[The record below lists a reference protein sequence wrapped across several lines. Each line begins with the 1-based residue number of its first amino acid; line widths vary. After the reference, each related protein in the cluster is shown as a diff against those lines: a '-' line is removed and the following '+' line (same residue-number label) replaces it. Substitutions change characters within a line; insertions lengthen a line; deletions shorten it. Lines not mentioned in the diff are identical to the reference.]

1 MVYKKGRVGRVN
13 HLVLYADLALRT
25 TIAISIR
32 FLFIYSIHILKW
44 PSKIRNCFFI
54 FVFLICQLSVIK
66 FYYSV
71 CTCVC
76 VLWLSVLFILKWELE
91 NQLFLAPP
99 FIRIHIHIRIPIA
112 MRGRC
117 HHVLQTNTYI
127 IYRPVCLTACLSPC
141 VYYRQVLELQF
152 RNSCTRCDCRLC
164 VFWGKSSEIM
174 GQLLKCC
181 TRVFKGFV
189 LVSYFLF
196 PPKIEMS
203 SALKCSSCQK
213 SVNIWF
219 WFNNFLFMM
228 NQCEVCAQIEFDKF
242 VAWQQLSTNFEA
254 RLIEWCV
261 CVCVA
266 FRLPFIALPSAAAHS
281 LCSLSPS
288 RLRWEQVPFKSHQQR

>member
-91 NQLFLAPP
+91 NQLFLAQP
-99 FIRIHIHIRIPIA
+99 FIRIHIRIPIA

-152 RNSCTRCDCRLC
+152 RNSCTRWDCRLC

-189 LVSYFLF
+189 LVSHFLF
-196 PPKIEMS
+196 PPENRNELSPEVLELPKVCKYLILIQQFSFHDES
-203 SALKCSSCQK
+203 VWSLCANWIRQICSLATTFNELRSAT
-213 SVNIWF
+213 NW
-219 WFNNFLFMM
+219 MM
-228 NQCEVCAQIEFDKF
+228 RV
-242 VAWQQLSTNFEA
+242 
-254 RLIEWCV
+254 CV
-261 CVCVA
+261 CVCGLSIA
-266 FRLPFIALPSAAAHS
+266 IHCSPQRCRPLSLFSFTLPAALRAGAI
-281 LCSLSPS
+281 
-288 RLRWEQVPFKSHQQR
+288 